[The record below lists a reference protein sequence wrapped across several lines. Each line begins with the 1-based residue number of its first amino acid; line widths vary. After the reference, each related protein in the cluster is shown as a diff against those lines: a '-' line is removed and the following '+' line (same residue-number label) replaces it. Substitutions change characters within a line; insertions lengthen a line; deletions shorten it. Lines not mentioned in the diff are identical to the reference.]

1 MTDQT
6 IPVRT
11 VHDSAGMLALIPGL
25 VGFEPQES
33 VVIVLMA
40 GTRVRLTARVD
51 TCEVARPELMAQLGT
66 AVHQTASDKAFL
78 AAYST
83 EDPDAAET
91 ALASLGEALTQAHD
105 LDVLDAV
112 VVGSEHW
119 VSLADGRQHP
129 LDEVRDHPLRVQ
141 EIYEGRC
148 PARSRDELAALVQPG
163 SDEVGEAFAVTAEA
177 GLLALLAMG
186 DEDVAGL
193 AGEYLD
199 VVWRERAVDDA
210 LAGALAALV
219 SLDAGLLAALRRI
232 DRDTAGDWR
241 ELWAAVVRRATGRL
255 AYGSLV
261 VAGTAAF
268 VSGEGALLTTAT
280 EHAERLRGGHWGVE
294 MLARINREVVNP
306 STWPQPLVEAGADVA
321 V

>member
-6 IPVRT
+6 IPTRT
-11 VHDSAGMLALIPGL
+11 VHDAAGMHALSPGL
-25 VGFEPQES
+25 VGFTPQES
-33 VVIVLMA
+33 VVIVFMA
-40 GTRVRLTARVD
+40 DSRGQLTARVD
-51 TCEVARPELMAQLGT
+51 TSEVARPELMAQLGT
-66 AVHQTASDKAFL
+66 
-78 AAYST
+78 
-83 EDPDAAET
+83 
-91 ALASLGEALTQAHD
+91 
-105 LDVLDAV
+105 V

-119 VSLADGRQHP
+119 VSLGDGRQHP
-129 LDEVRDHPLRVQ
+129 LDEVHDHPVRVQ

>member
-11 VHDSAGMLALIPGL
+11 VHDSAGLLALIPGL

-91 ALASLGEALTQAHD
+91 ALASLGEALTHAHD

-129 LDEVRDHPLRVQ
+129 LDEVRDHPVRVQ

-148 PARSRDELAALVQPG
+148 PARSREELAALVQPG
-163 SDEVGEAFAVTAEA
+163 SEEVTDAFGVTAEA
-177 GLLALLAMG
+177 GLLALLAMT
-186 DEDVAGL
+186 DDDVAGL
-193 AGEYLD
+193 AEEYLD

-219 SLDAGLLAALRRI
+219 SMDAGLLAALKRI
-232 DRDTAGDWR
+232 DRDSAADWR

-255 AYGSLV
+255 AYGALV
-261 VAGTAAF
+261 VAGTSAF

-280 EHAERLRGGHWGVE
+280 EHADRLRSGHWGVE
-294 MLARINREVVNP
+294 MLGRINREVVPP
-306 STWPQPLVEAGADVA
+306 STWPQPLVEAGADAA